1 MGHRGASSRPGV
13 IVGPRPSDRGSARR
27 CRAWRRRRCTS
38 QHPTSPSTSLTS
50 YVGQEIIVANN
61 TVCSSCLTSWSPSR
75 PGSRD
80 VPVMW
85 LALSEFHYCRH
96 NSCSVELCL
105 PYPAQIQG
113 NPAVFGRWFFIVMW
127 NCKEMLNQILR
138 QAQHCNAARTTR
150 PSTIPNLCRA
160 YLCLTCGASTTAQ
173 HRFLVIYPSSYFHV
187 CAYKLCNIHHSYVH
201 LSSHATK
208 FLPHTVYIY
217 RQHGLLRHVFE
228 IQNIVSHLK
237 SQPPD
242 LEPA

>member
-1 MGHRGASSRPGV
+1 MTGVVGENRGQRRTPAGVGVRTSGTPRRSSGMPSAIFYTTEMVAYGMGHRGASSRPGV

-61 TVCSSCLTSWSPSR
+61 TVCSSCLTSWSPGR

-105 PYPAQIQG
+105 WEATYIQG
-113 NPAVFGRWFFIVMW
+113 
-127 NCKEMLNQILR
+127 
-138 QAQHCNAARTTR
+138 
-150 PSTIPNLCRA
+150 
-160 YLCLTCGASTTAQ
+160 
-173 HRFLVIYPSSYFHV
+173 
-187 CAYKLCNIHHSYVH
+187 
-201 LSSHATK
+201 
-208 FLPHTVYIY
+208 
-217 RQHGLLRHVFE
+217 
-228 IQNIVSHLK
+228 K
-237 SQPPD
+237 SVLQGW
-242 LEPA
+242 

>member
-61 TVCSSCLTSWSPSR
+61 TVCSSCLTSWSPGR

-96 NSCSVELCL
+96 NSHFVALCYVRVEV
-105 PYPAQIQG
+105 I
-113 NPAVFGRWFFIVMW
+113 
-127 NCKEMLNQILR
+127 
-138 QAQHCNAARTTR
+138 
-150 PSTIPNLCRA
+150 
-160 YLCLTCGASTTAQ
+160 
-173 HRFLVIYPSSYFHV
+173 HRI
-187 CAYKLCNIHHSYVH
+187 
-201 LSSHATK
+201 K
-208 FLPHTVYIY
+208 FLRYY
-217 RQHGLLRHVFE
+217 RKGAPFNGIRDCSQRELRVDSGVRGTQHA
-228 IQNIVSHLK
+228 S
-237 SQPPD
+237 
-242 LEPA
+242 

>member
-1 MGHRGASSRPGV
+1 MPSAIFYTTEMVAYGMGHRGASSRRGV

-96 NSCSVELCL
+96 NS
-105 PYPAQIQG
+105 
-113 NPAVFGRWFFIVMW
+113 
-127 NCKEMLNQILR
+127 
-138 QAQHCNAARTTR
+138 RT
-150 PSTIPNLCRA
+150 
-160 YLCLTCGASTTAQ
+160 
-173 HRFLVIYPSSYFHV
+173 V
-187 CAYKLCNIHHSYVH
+187 
-201 LSSHATK
+201 
-208 FLPHTVYIY
+208 
-217 RQHGLLRHVFE
+217 GLLLLATLKTLTKLADGSGRLR
-228 IQNIVSHLK
+228 IVLSDCWENRALMHDARG
-237 SQPPD
+237 QVRG
-242 LEPA
+242 

>member
-1 MGHRGASSRPGV
+1 MPSAIFYTTEMGAYGMGHRGASSRPGV

-96 NSCSVELCL
+96 NNHFVALC
-105 PYPAQIQG
+105 YVQV
-113 NPAVFGRWFFIVMW
+113 AVIHRIKF
-127 NCKEMLNQILR
+127 LR
-138 QAQHCNAARTTR
+138 Y
-150 PSTIPNLCRA
+150 
-160 YLCLTCGASTTAQ
+160 YLK
-173 HRFLVIYPSSYFHV
+173 
-187 CAYKLCNIHHSYVH
+187 AYKNRLLAMELKHYTTEV
-201 LSSHATK
+201 T
-208 FLPHTVYIY
+208 F
-217 RQHGLLRHVFE
+217 GLLPPEELGVYSD
-228 IQNIVSHLK
+228 VSQSL
-237 SQPPD
+237 D
-242 LEPA
+242 

>member
-1 MGHRGASSRPGV
+1 MPSAIFYTTERVAYGMGHRGASSRPGV

-96 NSCSVELCL
+96 NYSSVQSQQRSALYQL
-105 PYPAQIQG
+105 PRPKNING
-113 NPAVFGRWFFIVMW
+113 IIEG
-127 NCKEMLNQILR
+127 KML
-138 QAQHCNAARTTR
+138 
-150 PSTIPNLCRA
+150 
-160 YLCLTCGASTTAQ
+160 GMQ
-173 HRFLVIYPSSYFHV
+173 HR
-187 CAYKLCNIHHSYVH
+187 
-201 LSSHATK
+201 
-208 FLPHTVYIY
+208 
-217 RQHGLLRHVFE
+217 
-228 IQNIVSHLK
+228 LK
-237 SQPPD
+237 
-242 LEPA
+242 